1 MSLSVWTF
9 LQLGNARTAA
19 GCCQGVGPQIQ
30 LTFCIVANS
39 KLYLHLRQMEAK
51 ILRPVHKKTVKKRN
65 ICS

>member
-9 LQLGNARTAA
+9 LQLGSAKPAA

-39 KLYLHLRQMEAK
+39 KLYLHLRQIEFK
-51 ILRPVHKKTVKKRN
+51 ILRPVHKNCKKDIFVPN
-65 ICS
+65 